1 MNDPTAHTLDLTPFN
16 PPQKTLTMPLQTY
29 EEMLQEKEERV
40 ISELNTDPYINQKSV
55 FEPLNI
61 VPEYFSHYTPTP
73 FICVGVIILA
83 LCSLQSKQIEKK
95 NFANELRVIVA
106 ALVFMLCQ
114 FIYFSHQHN
123 TPHVLV
129 AFETTSV
136 MGKVKIDDIVSAEIN
151 SSYLTLTLNN
161 GSELSWPTSLV
172 QVHSKTSNVIA
183 SKKHVYE
190 YLVK

>member
-1 MNDPTAHTLDLTPFN
+1 MSDPCANTLDLTPFN
-16 PPQKTLTMPLQTY
+16 PPQKTVNMPL
-29 EEMLQEKEERV
+29 
-40 ISELNTDPYINQKSV
+40 NSV

-83 LCSLQSKQIEKK
+83 LCSLLSKQIEKK

-129 AFETTSV
+129 ELESNGYTV
-136 MGKVKIDDIVSAEIN
+136 IGKVKIDDIVSAEIN
-151 SSYLTLTLNN
+151 RSYLTLTLNN
-161 GSELSWPTSLV
+161 GSELRWRKSRVEVL
-172 QVHSKTSNVIA
+172 SKSSNVIA
-183 SKKHVYE
+183 SKKDVYE
-190 YLVK
+190 YLLK